1 MIKVPEDLLFSEI
14 YFLVYGQLPS
24 NLCSY
29 RAFFPPG
36 TCINTCAH
44 ICVCVHTRT
53 QTHTHTHTYTV
64 GGTERE
70 REAPSLLIRLFI
82 LS

>member
-1 MIKVPEDLLFSEI
+1 MIKVPEDLVFSEI

-29 RAFFPPG
+29 RAFPAPQHMYKHMC
-36 TCINTCAH
+36 TH
-44 ICVCVHTRT
+44 VCVCVRAR
-53 QTHTHTHTYTV
+53 THTHTHTHIWWE
-64 GGTERE
+64 GQRE
-70 REAPSLLIRLFI
+70 TLSLLIRLFI